1 MFFKIWAFQNLNNPI
16 KENIPSTDPTLMES
30 QLASYLAEWRRKKQQ
45 SIHHKN
51 ISVSALTPSN
61 RQIPSIL
68 DPLGH
73 NLPKTD
79 WFSLLTQGRLK
90 TAQDKYLSGTTEMY
104 IIKVQP
110 TYIPF

>member
-1 MFFKIWAFQNLNNPI
+1 
-16 KENIPSTDPTLMES
+16 MES
-30 QLASYLAEWRRKKQQ
+30 QLASYLAEWRRKKTK
-45 SIHHKN
+45 IHSSQN

-68 DPLGH
+68 DPLGL

-90 TAQDKYLSGTTEMY
+90 TAQDKYLSGTAEMY

-110 TYIPF
+110 TCIPF